1 MCSKVKGS
9 AQSYFSSL
17 ESTTRRG
24 SDEIHQSFVLP
35 WGLHR
40 AAVEIAFREGNMLKN
55 LITIAIGKMVERLD
69 GVGNKDKEDIP
80 FTFDSE
86 EKIVHTSAYLP
97 MELIA
102 NLRKVAHYTS
112 INKQVIIAYG
122 LTDLLLQEYGEKYP
136 DLVCPIKEYIIRK
149 A

>member
-1 MCSKVKGS
+1 MCSKLKGA
-9 AQSYFSSL
+9 AQGFFSSL
-17 ESTTRRG
+17 ESTSRRG

-35 WGLHR
+35 GGLHR

-69 GVGNKDKEDIP
+69 GIDNKEDIS
-80 FTFDSE
+80 FTFDPE
-86 EKIVHTSAYLP
+86 EKMVHTSAYLP
-97 MELIA
+97 KELIV
-102 NLRKVAHYTS
+102 NLREVAHYTS

-122 LTDLLLQEYGEKYP
+122 LTDRLLHEYGEKYP
-136 DLVCPIKEYIIRK
+136 ELVCPIKEYIIKK

>member
-35 WGLHR
+35 WGLHS

-55 LITIAIGKMVERLD
+55 LITIAIGKMV
-69 GVGNKDKEDIP
+69 G
-80 FTFDSE
+80 T
-86 EKIVHTSAYLP
+86 AYCTL
-97 MELIA
+97 
-102 NLRKVAHYTS
+102 VAETAKMRTADVRY
-112 INKQVIIAYG
+112 
-122 LTDLLLQEYGEKYP
+122 EY
-136 DLVCPIKEYIIRK
+136 
-149 A
+149 

>member
-1 MCSKVKGS
+1 MCSKLKGA
-9 AQSYFSSL
+9 AQGFFSSL
-17 ESTTRRG
+17 ESTARRG

-35 WGLHR
+35 RGLHR

-55 LITIAIGKMVERLD
+55 LIAIAIGKMVERLD
-69 GVGNKDKEDIP
+69 GIDSKDKDGLS

-97 MELIA
+97 KELIV

-122 LTDLLLQEYGEKYP
+122 LTDLLLQEYGEKYT

>member
-1 MCSKVKGS
+1 MCSKLKG
-9 AQSYFSSL
+9 AALGFFSSL

-24 SDEIHQSFVLP
+24 TDEIHQSFVLP

-40 AAVEIAFREGNMLKN
+40 AAVEIAFREGSKLKD
-55 LITIAIGKMVERLD
+55 LIAIAIGKMVERLD
-69 GVGNKDKEDIP
+69 GTDSKDREGLS
-80 FTFDSE
+80 FSFDPE
-86 EKIVHTSAYLP
+86 EKIIHTSAYLP

-102 NLRKVAHYTS
+102 NLRKVSHYTS

-136 DLVCPIKEYIIRK
+136 ELVCPIKEYIIKK

>member
-35 WGLHR
+35 RGLHR

-69 GVGNKDKEDIP
+69 GIDNKEDIS

-97 MELIA
+97 KELIV

>member
-1 MCSKVKGS
+1 MCSKLKGA
-9 AQSYFSSL
+9 AQGFFSSL
-17 ESTTRRG
+17 ESTSRRG

-35 WGLHR
+35 GGLHR

-69 GVGNKDKEDIP
+69 GIDNKEDIS

-86 EKIVHTSAYLP
+86 EKIVHSSAYLP

-102 NLRKVAHYTS
+102 NLRKVSHYTS

-122 LTDLLLQEYGEKYP
+122 LTDLLLQEYSEKYSE
-136 DLVCPIKEYIIRK
+136 LVCPIKEYIIKK

>member
-1 MCSKVKGS
+1 MCSKLKGA
-9 AQSYFSSL
+9 AQGFFSSL
-17 ESTTRRG
+17 ESTSRRG

-35 WGLHR
+35 GGLHR

-69 GVGNKDKEDIP
+69 GIDNKEDIS

-86 EKIVHTSAYLP
+86 EKIVHSSAYLP
-97 MELIA
+97 KELIA
-102 NLRKVAHYTS
+102 NLRKVSHYTS

-122 LTDLLLQEYGEKYP
+122 LTDLLLQEYGEKYSE
-136 DLVCPIKEYIIRK
+136 LVCPIKEYIIKK

>member
-1 MCSKVKGS
+1 
-9 AQSYFSSL
+9 
-17 ESTTRRG
+17 
-24 SDEIHQSFVLP
+24 
-35 WGLHR
+35 
-40 AAVEIAFREGNMLKN
+40 MLTN
-55 LITIAIGKMVERLD
+55 LIAIAIGKMVERLD
-69 GVGNKDKEDIP
+69 GIDSKDKDGLS

-97 MELIA
+97 KELIV

-122 LTDLLLQEYGEKYP
+122 LTDLLLLEYGEKYP

>member
-35 WGLHR
+35 GGLHR

-69 GVGNKDKEDIP
+69 GIDNKDKEDIS

-86 EKIVHTSAYLP
+86 EKIVHSSAYLP
-97 MELIA
+97 KELIA
-102 NLRKVAHYTS
+102 NLRKVSHYTS

-122 LTDLLLQEYGEKYP
+122 LTDLLLQEYGEKYSE
-136 DLVCPIKEYIIRK
+136 LVCPIKEYIIKK

>member
-35 WGLHR
+35 GGLHR

-69 GVGNKDKEDIP
+69 GIDNKEDIS

-97 MELIA
+97 KELIV

-122 LTDLLLQEYGEKYP
+122 LTDLLLQEYSEKYSE
-136 DLVCPIKEYIIRK
+136 LVCPIKEYIIKK

>member
-1 MCSKVKGS
+1 MCSKLKGA
-9 AQSYFSSL
+9 AQGFFSSL
-17 ESTTRRG
+17 ESTSRRG

-35 WGLHR
+35 GGLHR

-69 GVGNKDKEDIP
+69 GIDNKEDIS

-86 EKIVHTSAYLP
+86 EKIVHSSAYLP
-97 MELIA
+97 KELIA
-102 NLRKVAHYTS
+102 NMRKVSHYTS

-122 LTDLLLQEYGEKYP
+122 LTDLLLQEYSEKYSE
-136 DLVCPIKEYIIRK
+136 LVCPIKEYIIKK

>member
-1 MCSKVKGS
+1 MCSKLKGA
-9 AQSYFSSL
+9 AQGFFSSL
-17 ESTTRRG
+17 ESTSRRG

-35 WGLHR
+35 GGLHR

-69 GVGNKDKEDIP
+69 GIDNKEDIS

-86 EKIVHTSAYLP
+86 EKIVHSSAYLP
-97 MELIA
+97 KELIA
-102 NLRKVAHYTS
+102 NLRKVSHYTS

-136 DLVCPIKEYIIRK
+136 DLVCPIKEYIIKK